1 MKLSI
6 KKTEMYMS
14 PDKSPQ
20 SNRRSSGEAYRSATI
35 TDTFGM
41 GKPTRTNPVG
51 GFMGM
56 QCFSGS
62 PDQRLS
68 PTSKPG
74 NAGGKRII

>member
-1 MKLSI
+1 MKMTI
-6 KKTEMYMS
+6 KKSETTVMAM
-14 PDKSPQ
+14 D
-20 SNRRSSGEAYRSATI
+20 RSAGKPI
-35 TDTFGM
+35 RQQSIQDTYGM
-41 GKPTRTNPVG
+41 GKPTRTNPIG

-74 NAGGKRII
+74 NAGKKRII